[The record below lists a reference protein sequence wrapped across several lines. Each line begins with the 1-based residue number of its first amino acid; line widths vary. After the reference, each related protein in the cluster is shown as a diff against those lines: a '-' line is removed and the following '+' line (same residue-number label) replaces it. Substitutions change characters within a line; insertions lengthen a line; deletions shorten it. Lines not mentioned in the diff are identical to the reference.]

1 MDYNLLQSSETTFPS
16 SSNNSG
22 FKNMSI
28 TTWLIIILVLAFLG
42 LNIFV
47 YLAQGT
53 QTIVDIFNPLVGGIF
68 KVAAVVTGETIDVAA
83 DGAKVVVGGTKFA
96 VDKTANAIDTGL
108 TAIQEIT
115 PNVSGQSNIPNPFSK
130 LNLSSQS
137 NILGQ
142 QNVSGQSSNVSGQT
156 NNETG
161 EYTSPNVANS
171 GVKGEPIDKPQVSQG
186 DQSTL
191 NRALNTKQM
200 QQSGG
205 KDYQAYEASSSVNGS
220 GKAGWCFVG
229 EDRGYRTCAEVEASD
244 TCMSGDIFP
253 SHEICVNPNLRS

>member
-1 MDYNLLQSSETTFPS
+1 MDNNLLQSSETTFPS
-16 SSNNSG
+16 SYNNSSFLD
-22 FKNMSI
+22 FKNMSM

-115 PNVSGQSNIPNPFSK
+115 PNVSGQSNISNPFSK
-130 LNLSSQS
+130 LNLSGQQ

-142 QNVSGQSSNVSGQT
+142 SSNISGQS
-156 NNETG
+156 NNETDQ
-161 EYTSPNVANS
+161 YTTPNVATS
-171 GVKGEPIDKPQVSQG
+171 GVKGEPIDKPQLSQG

-229 EDRGYRTCAEVEASD
+229 EDRGYRTCAQVEAND

-253 SHEICVNPNLRS
+253 SHEICVNPNLRR